1 MNMLETQTPILER
14 RVLVLLGG
22 YGAGK
27 TQLSISLA
35 LKRAR
40 EDKRVALVDLDLIN
54 PYFRLREIAE
64 PLEREGVE
72 VIRPEGDLAFAE
84 NPSLPAQIDGSLRD
98 LSRHVVLDVGG
109 NETGATIVG
118 RYHGLLRSEDVAVL
132 QVVNVFRPFSSTVEE
147 IENLRMDMERKSHL
161 KVQGWIN
168 NSNLM
173 DWTTLED
180 WQKSIELMKALV
192 VQSKIPLVTCGVN
205 PNWARKVGLPWE
217 TDWIPVEQY
226 LNLGWKSSVKG
237 RRNIEEGKK
246 S

>member
-1 MNMLETQTPILER
+1 MMKTDLLER
-14 RVLVLLGG
+14 RVLVLVGG

-35 LKRAR
+35 IERAR
-40 EDKRVALVDLDLIN
+40 EGKRVALVDLDLIN

-84 NPSLPAQIDGSLRD
+84 NPSLPAQIDGALRD
-98 LSRHVVLDVGG
+98 PTRQVVLDVGG

-118 RYHGLLRSEDVAVL
+118 RYHCLLEMEDVAVI

-147 IENLRMDMERKSHL
+147 VESLRMDIEKKSHL
-161 KVQGWIN
+161 KVHGWIN

-173 DWTTLED
+173 DWTTRED
-180 WQKSIELMKALV
+180 WEMSVRLMRSLV
-192 VQSKIPLVTCGVN
+192 DRSKIPLVTCGVN
-205 PNWARKVGLPWE
+205 PKWVEKVGLSWKS
-217 TDWIPVEQY
+217 DWIPVEQY
-226 LNLGWKSSVKG
+226 LSLGWKSPSKGSV
-237 RRNIEEGKK
+237 RT
-246 S
+246 